1 MKKQRSPEAADMSV
15 ILSTHASQLSIRHFF
30 SHPIEIPPFIFTRV
44 VCFGTPTKFLQDRV
58 QSLLTPWSPPRS
70 SELN

>member
-30 SHPIEIPPFIFTRV
+30 SHPVEIPPFIVARV

-58 QSLLTPWSPPRS
+58 QSLLTPWSPSRS
-70 SELN
+70 